1 MIIWKK
7 LAIGLIAII
16 LVMIPIVILTIN
28 ENNKSIDRY
37 PLNSYVVKGNQ
48 LIFDVYI
55 PTSNEITG
63 TYVIELPKSVIISGS
78 DQLAINPRMKGVFDD
93 DRKVQE
99 IKNIFIN
106 GKIVWS
112 AKNNTNPI
120 ETKFIK
126 STVEQT
132 KLELIK
138 NPSLDQSA
146 QDFVITMKNN
156 CKGISDND
164 KKVCNEKILLRSYE
178 MSHEFVNK
186 VIELTK

>member
-37 PLNSYVVKGNQ
+37 PINSYVVKENQ

-55 PTSNEITG
+55 PTSNEVTG
-63 TYVIELPKSVIISGS
+63 TYTIDLPKSVIISGS

-112 AKNNTNPI
+112 AKNNASPI

-132 KLELIK
+132 KFELIK
-138 NPSLDQSA
+138 NPSLEQSA
-146 QDFVITMKNN
+146 QDFVIIMKNN
-156 CKGISDND
+156 CKGITDND